1 MFFAHFTSVL
11 LSMVDPETDLIQKN
25 RLNGGLKEKIQFWIL
40 TVVLSVVGSRV
51 ASLVVLEFSLRAIS
65 ARITG
70 GSVRTKFI
78 VTFHTFVTTHYHSR

>member
-1 MFFAHFTSVL
+1 MFCTFHLYVL
-11 LSMVDPETDLIQKN
+11 LSIADPKTDIKRRN
-25 RLNGGLKEKIQFWIL
+25 RLNGGLTERIQFWVL

-70 GSVRTKFI
+70 GSV
-78 VTFHTFVTTHYHSR
+78 